1 MYSNPNQLR
10 FQKSVALI
18 KPIRLS
24 FKQEGAK
31 YFFFLDFSCVWSS
44 SLILK
49 AEKDWGELNM

>member
-1 MYSNPNQLR
+1 MYANPNQLR

-31 YFFFLDFSCVWSS
+31 YFFFWTSPVYGHHL
-44 SLILK
+44 
-49 AEKDWGELNM
+49 